1 MCVNTH
7 MHTHKQIK
15 YSFKFLKHVSVMV
28 THDYTTNTQE
38 ANTEGLVRIQG
49 QSELCSKLKASLGYK
64 IKLS

>member
-1 MCVNTH
+1 
-7 MHTHKQIK
+7 
-15 YSFKFLKHVSVMV
+15 MV